1 MAEEYIQLAHGGGGR
16 LSNELIEREILPRFG
31 EGSLATLPDAASLP
45 APGSSL
51 VFSTDSFVVQP
62 LEFPGGNIGHL
73 AVHGTVND
81 VAVAGG
87 QPKWLSLALIIEDGL
102 PMDTLRRILD
112 SIQDAAANCHV
123 QVVTGDTKVV
133 PRGQCD
139 GLYVNTSGIGVAY
152 TGMDLGAHRIQPGD
166 HVLASGNIGDHG
178 AAVMTARNGIQFSKQ
193 VASDTAPVIPLV
205 EASLQW
211 AAHVR
216 FMRDPTRGGLAA
228 ILNEIASGE
237 SFGFLL
243 EEERIPVSTITNA
256 VCEMLGFDVLHLPS
270 EGRLVMV
277 CDPGCSR
284 SILEAWNRLPAG
296 RDACQVGEV
305 TGQAGRVVLET
316 STGGRRMVDVPR
328 GELLP
333 RIC

>member
-1 MAEEYIQLAHGGGGR
+1 MGEEHIQLAHGGGGR
-16 LSNELIEREILPRFG
+16 LSNELIKGEILPRFG
-31 EGSLATLPDAASLP
+31 EGTLAALPDAASLVTP
-45 APGSSL
+45 CSHL

-102 PMDTLRRILD
+102 PMVILRRILD
-112 SIQDAAANCHV
+112 SIRDAAANCHV
-123 QVVTGDTKVV
+123 QIVTGDTKVV

-139 GLYVNTSGIGVAY
+139 GLYINTSGIGVAY
-152 TGMDLGAHRIQPGD
+152 PGMDLSAHRIRPGD
-166 HVLASGNIGDHG
+166 HILASGNIGDHG
-178 AAVMTARNGIQFSKQ
+178 AAVMTARNNIQFSGE
-193 VASDTAPVIPLV
+193 VASDTAPVSPLV
-205 EASLQW
+205 EASLRW
-211 AAHVR
+211 ASHIR

-237 SFGFLL
+237 SFGFML
-243 EEERIPVSTITNA
+243 EEEKLPVSGTTNA
-256 VCEMLGFDVLHLPS
+256 ICEMLGFDVLHLPS

-277 CDPGCSR
+277 CDSAVSA
-284 SILEAWNRLPAG
+284 SILEAWQSLPTGAE
-296 RDACQVGEV
+296 ACLIGEV
-305 TGQAGRVVLET
+305 TEEAGRVVLET
-316 STGGRRMVDVPR
+316 TTGGHRMVDVPR